1 MKEWFKKKRKSTA
14 EEEAIENH
22 LPEQEEALIEDENE
36 DEEFNSFFTEVLK
49 KLPKKTT
56 AVILKTYD
64 KSKAQAERILAKTK
78 DQYDSVFD
86 EFLKDVDE
94 ETKKRTH
101 STIHAASLTAAII
114 GCSPIPFSDAF
125 LLVPIQLTMMAR
137 LHKLFDQKFSENM
150 GETLTRELVI
160 VGLGRSAVG
169 NVMKFIP
176 ALGTVAGA
184 AVNAVV
190 ASTITGALGWVTV
203 KMLNDGED
211 IFDDVLSFKNQFNTL
226 FSALKSS
233 DNATK

>member
-1 MKEWFKKKRKSTA
+1 
-14 EEEAIENH
+14 
-22 LPEQEEALIEDENE
+22 
-36 DEEFNSFFTEVLK
+36 
-49 KLPKKTT
+49 
-56 AVILKTYD
+56 
-64 KSKAQAERILAKTK
+64 
-78 DQYDSVFD
+78 
-86 EFLKDVDE
+86 
-94 ETKKRTH
+94 
-101 STIHAASLTAAII
+101 
-114 GCSPIPFSDAF
+114 
-125 LLVPIQLTMMAR
+125 MMAR

-160 VGLGRSAVG
+160 VGLGRSAVR

-203 KMLNDGED
+203 KMLNEGED